1 MTRRI
6 TFFLAMLMATVAT
19 AFAAIEEHVQWEAS
33 LETGS
38 DASRATLIVKAEIA
52 D

>member
-19 AFAAIEEHVQWEAS
+19 AFAAIEAAVSFA
-33 LETGS
+33 
-38 DASRATLIVKAEIA
+38 AM
-52 D
+52 